1 MDNSTEKNSVRDFW
15 DRTSCGEVYAKGS
28 SAEAQYEAQAKTR
41 YELEPYIQDF
51 AHFAEGSGKDILEIG
66 VGMGADHLEWA
77 KTQPKS
83 LTGIDLTPS
92 AVHHTKNRLSIYC
105 LESKVEVADAEN
117 LPYDNDS
124 FDVVYSWG
132 VLHHSPDTP
141 KAVNEVFRV
150 LRRGGVARIMIYN
163 KYSIVGYLL
172 WLRYGLLLGKPF
184 RSLDDIYGHHLE
196 SPGTKAYTIEQTK
209 GMFTNFSEVK
219 IKPQLSFGD
228 LLKGEVGQRHRGIL
242 LNLAKKLWPRWL
254 IKRFFANH
262 GLYLLITARK

>member
-1 MDNSTEKNSVRDFW
+1 MTNVFFQKHYTTGLPVKLIFHLINCRNHTFA
-15 DRTSCGEVYAKGS
+15 RGS
-28 SAEAQYEAQAKTR
+28 
-41 YELEPYIQDF
+41 
-51 AHFAEGSGKDILEIG
+51 
-66 VGMGADHLEWA
+66 
-77 KTQPKS
+77 
-83 LTGIDLTPS
+83 
-92 AVHHTKNRLSIYC
+92 
-105 LESKVEVADAEN
+105 
-117 LPYDNDS
+117 YDNDS